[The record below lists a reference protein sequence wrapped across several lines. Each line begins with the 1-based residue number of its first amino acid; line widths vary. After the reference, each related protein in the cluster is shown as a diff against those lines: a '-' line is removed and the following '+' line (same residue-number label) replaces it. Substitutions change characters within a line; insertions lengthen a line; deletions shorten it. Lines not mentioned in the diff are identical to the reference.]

1 MERSCFSEKTLT
13 LSVLTAEFARCVLQ
27 TGAPVTARS
36 FLLRGLPMTLALVLI
51 TALTAGAEQRA
62 DSFLG
67 TDLRSR
73 VVCGGL
79 GLWFVWEAVET
90 FRQAQELCWGNF
102 SSMAMLGLL
111 PLLLWAGWKL
121 EPSVLVRCAPIL
133 CWAAALTVLL
143 CLLGLNGQFHW
154 ESLMMQADAQTIIL
168 PLYPEYFALPLFCP
182 AKQVRYAV
190 WLPVKAF
197 ILAGSF
203 ALCTELVFG
212 AGNALPG
219 IELLRQM
226 VHDTGAH
233 STDLQSPESVD
244 HLCDKCGAYAAD
256 WQPVADEIWSH
267 VTLRESR
274 YENYKDWEP
283 AHSTAHAK

>member
-62 DSFLG
+62 DSFWG

-73 VVCGGL
+73 VVCGGQ

-111 PLLLWAGWKL
+111 PLLLWACRTGPL
-121 EPSVLVRCAPIL
+121 CADPVLGGGTGGP
-133 CWAAALTVLL
+133 
-143 CLLGLNGQFHW
+143 
-154 ESLMMQADAQTIIL
+154 
-168 PLYPEYFALPLFCP
+168 ALP
-182 AKQVRYAV
+182 AGAE
-190 WLPVKAF
+190 WPVPLGKSDDA
-197 ILAGSF
+197 S
-203 ALCTELVFG
+203 
-212 AGNALPG
+212 
-219 IELLRQM
+219 
-226 VHDTGAH
+226 
-233 STDLQSPESVD
+233 
-244 HLCDKCGAYAAD
+244 
-256 WQPVADEIWSH
+256 
-267 VTLRESR
+267 
-274 YENYKDWEP
+274 
-283 AHSTAHAK
+283 

>member
-1 MERSCFSEKTLT
+1 MERSCFSEKTLI

-27 TGAPVTARS
+27 TGASVTARS
-36 FLLRGLPMTLALVLI
+36 LFLQGLPMALALVLI

-90 FRQAQELCWGNF
+90 FRQAQELCWENF

-111 PLLLWAGWKL
+111 PLMLWAGWKL
-121 EPSVLVRCAPIL
+121 EPAVLVRCAPIL
-133 CWAAALTVLL
+133 CWAAALAGLL

-168 PLYPEYFALPLFCP
+168 PLYPE
-182 AKQVRYAV
+182 
-190 WLPVKAF
+190 
-197 ILAGSF
+197 
-203 ALCTELVFG
+203 
-212 AGNALPG
+212 
-219 IELLRQM
+219 
-226 VHDTGAH
+226 
-233 STDLQSPESVD
+233 
-244 HLCDKCGAYAAD
+244 
-256 WQPVADEIWSH
+256 
-267 VTLRESR
+267 
-274 YENYKDWEP
+274 
-283 AHSTAHAK
+283 

>member
-73 VVCGGL
+73 IVCGGL

-121 EPSVLVRCAPIL
+121 EPAVLVRCAPIL
-133 CWAAALTVLL
+133 CWAAALAGLL

-154 ESLMMQADAQTIIL
+154 ESLMMQADAQPIIL

-182 AKQVRYAV
+182 AKQVRGAV

-219 IELLRQM
+219 IELLQAGRLGSISRFDALVLLVWLAAAMFRFCVLVQVVRQLAGRLWGRA
-226 VHDTGAH
+226 TPA
-233 STDLQSPESVD
+233 
-244 HLCDKCGAYAAD
+244 
-256 WQPVADEIWSH
+256 
-267 VTLRESR
+267 
-274 YENYKDWEP
+274 ENN
-283 AHSTAHAK
+283 A

>member
-51 TALTAGAEQRA
+51 TALTAGGRA
-62 DSFLG
+62 ACRQFLG
-67 TDLRSR
+67 YRLAFPGSLRRAGTLVCLGGCGDLPS
-73 VVCGGL
+73 GAGALL
-79 GLWFVWEAVET
+79 GKF
-90 FRQAQELCWGNF
+90 FFHGH
-102 SSMAMLGLL
+102 
-111 PLLLWAGWKL
+111 AGAS
-121 EPSVLVRCAPIL
+121 P
-133 CWAAALTVLL
+133 AAALGRMEAGTFGTGPLCADPVLGGGAGGFAL
-143 CLLGLNGQFHW
+143 PAGAEWPVPLGKV
-154 ESLMMQADAQTIIL
+154 DAAHRCSVTLTL

-182 AKQVRYAV
+182 AKQVRCAV

-219 IELLRQM
+219 IELFAGGQA
-226 VHDTGAH
+226 G
-233 STDLQSPESVD
+233 Q
-244 HLCDKCGAYAAD
+244 HL
-256 WQPVADEIWSH
+256 PV
-267 VTLRESR
+267 
-274 YENYKDWEP
+274 
-283 AHSTAHAK
+283 

>member
-62 DSFLG
+62 DSFGG

-133 CWAAALTVLL
+133 CWAAALAGLL

-154 ESLMMQADAQTIIL
+154 EKLMLPTEPVTLTL

-182 AKQVRYAV
+182 EHAAR
-190 WLPVKAF
+190 
-197 ILAGSF
+197 LAR
-203 ALCTELVFG
+203 ADV
-212 AGNALPG
+212 LPG
-219 IELLRQM
+219 KAGAVRCLASGESFY
-226 VHDTGAH
+226 TGWQLCALH
-233 STDLQSPESVD
+233 GTGVWGGEYPARHRASAGGQAGQHLSV
-244 HLCDKCGAYAAD
+244 
-256 WQPVADEIWSH
+256 
-267 VTLRESR
+267 
-274 YENYKDWEP
+274 
-283 AHSTAHAK
+283 

>member
-1 MERSCFSEKTLT
+1 MRATDGCACNSPQFS
-13 LSVLTAEFARCVLQ
+13 AARPAYD
-27 TGAPVTARS
+27 TGAGSDHRPDSRGRAACRQFFGYRLAFPGS
-36 FLLRGLPMTLALVLI
+36 LR
-51 TALTAGAEQRA
+51 R
-62 DSFLG
+62 
-67 TDLRSR
+67 
-73 VVCGGL
+73 L

-133 CWAAALTVLL
+133 CWAAALAGLL

-182 AKQVRYAV
+182 AKQVRCAV

-219 IELLRQM
+219 IELLRAGRLGSISRFDAL
-226 VHDTGAH
+226 V
-233 STDLQSPESVD
+233 LLVW
-244 HLCDKCGAYAAD
+244 LAAAMFRFCVLVQVVRQLAGRL
-256 WQPVADEIWSH
+256 WGRATPAE
-267 VTLRESR
+267 
-274 YENYKDWEP
+274 EN
-283 AHSTAHAK
+283 A

>member
-121 EPSVLVRCAPIL
+121 EPAVLVRCAPIL
-133 CWAAALTVLL
+133 CWAAALAGLL

-154 ESLMMQADAQTIIL
+154 EKSDAAQPMLSNAHSALVSRIL
-168 PLYPEYFALPLFCP
+168 RPTAVLPGKTGAGRCLASGESFYIGWQLCALYRTGVWSWECP
-182 AKQVRYAV
+182 ARHRAFAGGQAGQH
-190 WLPVKAF
+190 LPV
-197 ILAGSF
+197 
-203 ALCTELVFG
+203 
-212 AGNALPG
+212 
-219 IELLRQM
+219 
-226 VHDTGAH
+226 
-233 STDLQSPESVD
+233 
-244 HLCDKCGAYAAD
+244 
-256 WQPVADEIWSH
+256 
-267 VTLRESR
+267 
-274 YENYKDWEP
+274 
-283 AHSTAHAK
+283 

>member
-62 DSFLG
+62 DSFGG

-90 FRQAQELCWGNF
+90 FRQAQELCWENF

-121 EPSVLVRCAPIL
+121 EPAVLVRCAPIL
-133 CWAAALTVLL
+133 CWAAALAGLL

-154 ESLMMQADAQTIIL
+154 EKLML
-168 PLYPEYFALPLFCP
+168 P
-182 AKQVRYAV
+182 
-190 WLPVKAF
+190 
-197 ILAGSF
+197 
-203 ALCTELVFG
+203 TE
-212 AGNALPG
+212 P
-219 IELLRQM
+219 
-226 VHDTGAH
+226 
-233 STDLQSPESVD
+233 
-244 HLCDKCGAYAAD
+244 
-256 WQPVADEIWSH
+256 
-267 VTLRESR
+267 VTLTLPYSDR
-274 YENYKDWEP
+274 
-283 AHSTAHAK
+283 

>member
-1 MERSCFSEKTLT
+1 MEQSCFSEKTLT

-27 TGAPVTARS
+27 TGAPVSARS
-36 FLLRGLPMTLALVLI
+36 FLLRGLPMALALVLI

-62 DSFLG
+62 DNFLG

-121 EPSVLVRCAPIL
+121 EPAVLVRCAPIL
-133 CWAAALTVLL
+133 CWAAALAGLL
-143 CLLGLNGQFHW
+143 CLLGLNDQFHW
-154 ESLMMQADAQTIIL
+154 EKLMLPTEPLTPTL

-182 AKQVRYAV
+182 AKQVRGAV

-197 ILAGSF
+197 LLAGSF
-203 ALCTELVFG
+203 ALCMELVFG
-212 AGNALPG
+212 VGNALPG
-219 IELLRQM
+219 IELLRAGRLGSISRFDAL
-226 VHDTGAH
+226 V
-233 STDLQSPESVD
+233 LLVW
-244 HLCDKCGAYAAD
+244 LAAAMFRFCVLVQVGRQLAGRL
-256 WQPVADEIWSH
+256 WGRAA
-267 VTLRESR
+267 
-274 YENYKDWEP
+274 P
-283 AHSTAHAK
+283 AEDNA

>member
-27 TGAPVTARS
+27 TGAPVTTRS
-36 FLLRGLPMTLALVLI
+36 LFLQGLPMALALVLI

-90 FRQAQELCWGNF
+90 FRQAQELCWENF

-121 EPSVLVRCAPIL
+121 EPAVLVRCAPIL
-133 CWAAALTVLL
+133 CWAAALAGLL

-154 ESLMMQADAQTIIL
+154 ESLMMQADAQPIIL

-182 AKQVRYAV
+182 AKQVRGAV

-219 IELLRQM
+219 IELLRAGRLGSISRFDAL
-226 VHDTGAH
+226 V
-233 STDLQSPESVD
+233 LLVW
-244 HLCDKCGAYAAD
+244 LAAAMFRFCVLVQVVRQLAGRL
-256 WQPVADEIWSH
+256 WGRATPAE
-267 VTLRESR
+267 
-274 YENYKDWEP
+274 EN
-283 AHSTAHAK
+283 A